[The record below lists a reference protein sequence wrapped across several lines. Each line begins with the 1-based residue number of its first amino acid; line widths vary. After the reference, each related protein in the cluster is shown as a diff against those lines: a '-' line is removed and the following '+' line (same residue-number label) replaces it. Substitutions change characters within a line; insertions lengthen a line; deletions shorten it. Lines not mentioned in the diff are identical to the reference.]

1 MNVLLVGFGTA
12 GKFYLQI
19 LRKLNIINKI
29 YIFDNDANK
38 LKKSQYYEN
47 INFTAREILKKNIKY
62 AIIATPSNLHFKY
75 AKILL
80 EQNVNVLIEKPFVL
94 KLADAKKLIKL
105 TDAKKLKCW
114 VAFQN
119 RHNLAISKLKKI
131 IDSKKIGNISLIDAA
146 LFWCRDFKYYQVG
159 WRGKYKTDG
168 GVLANQAIHLLDAL
182 VYVFKKVEKFNFLI
196 GYNKQKL
203 EAEDLI
209 VLNLAHDG
217 GPISSLKATT
227 RADCNYSSSIDVI
240 GENGRVVVKGI
251 SLNTFHKFK
260 NNKIMNDKK
269 NSENF
274 ESGIGAV
281 GAMGNGHIK
290 ILKEFLNIKNLHS
303 SKDLEISKNLHVLE
317 IIHSVYNEA
326 RRKKKFSLLVRSNQ
340 SQLGL

>member
-1 MNVLLVGFGTA
+1 MNVLIVGFGTA
-12 GKFYLQI
+12 GIFYLEI
-19 LRKLNIINKI
+19 LRKLKFIDKI
-29 YIFDNDANK
+29 YIFDKDKNK
-38 LKKSQYYEN
+38 IKRSSLYETV
-47 INFTAREILKKNIKY
+47 NFDISEILKRNIKH
-62 AIIATPSNLHFKY
+62 AIVATPSNLHFKY

-80 EQNVNVLIEKPFVL
+80 QQNINVLIEKPFVL
-94 KLADAKKLIKL
+94 RLSDAKKLIEL
-105 TDAKKLKCW
+105 TTKKKLKCW

-119 RHNLAISKLKKI
+119 RHNLAMNQLKKVI
-131 IDSKKIGNISLIDAA
+131 SSKQIGNISLIDAA

-196 GYNKQKL
+196 DYNKKKL

-209 VLNLAHDG
+209 VLNLVHTNKS
-217 GPISSLKATT
+217 ISSLKATT
-227 RADCNYSSSIDVI
+227 RADTNYSSSIDVI
-240 GENGRVVVKGI
+240 GEKGRVMVKGI

-260 NNKIMNDKK
+260 NNQIIDDKK

-281 GAMGNGHIK
+281 GAMGNGHSK
-290 ILKEFLNIKNLHS
+290 ILKEFLNTKNSKS

-317 IIHSVYNEA
+317 IIHSVYNA
-326 RRKKKFSLLVRSNQ
+326 AQNKKNLSLVVKSNQ
-340 SQLGL
+340 SKLGL